1 MFSSSVALPR
11 LSSAS
16 VNMPFC
22 APSALAP
29 LSDGRALFI
38 YNQRKHGDPGVW
50 LAIVRPTDHDFS
62 IEAGELTSSLKL
74 RRKEVTAKHLALL
87 ESFYTDHY

>member
-1 MFSSSVALPR
+1 MGRIFGPTGVVGTRERGSWENSRRIGGLVERILEQINR
-11 LSSAS
+11 HLAS
-16 VNMPFC
+16 YETIKKF
-22 APSALAP
+22 
-29 LSDGRALFI
+29 
-38 YNQRKHGDPGVW
+38 
-50 LAIVRPTDHDFS
+50 AILDHDFS